1 MTAVDGGLSVWEIP
15 FGWRAYVAATATL
28 AAIDGAFLGGV
39 AAIITA
45 VGGVV
50 LGVLAFSKG
59 KQAAVNGSPG
69 DAVAEAWKRLAEER
83 GREVRELRKLLSE
96 RRRHGGR

>member
-1 MTAVDGGLSVWEIP
+1 MWAAAAARLGWPAAAAAV
-15 FGWRAYVAATATL
+15 ATV

-45 VGGVV
+45 IGGVV
-50 LGVLAFSKG
+50 LGVLAFWKG
-59 KQAAVNGSPG
+59 KQAASGPTG
-69 DAVAEAWKRLAEER
+69 DSVADAWKSIAEER
-83 GREVRELRKLLSE
+83 DREVRELRRQLVAE